1 MKRTLLALF
10 IVTLVVAGSAFGVA
24 YWIRCRSCAPQPK
37 VDWVKELHLT
47 GEQAAAFAKLEAEFD
62 RQLAD
67 SCANHCAA
75 RAELAES
82 LTETG
87 KATALCQKMCDA
99 QAASERAALEHF
111 RKVHS
116 LLTPE
121 QQQRHLALVQQQLTA
136 ACPMRL
142 HRQ

>member
-24 YWIRCRSCAPQPK
+24 YWLRCRSCAAPK
-37 VDWVKELHLT
+37 VNWAKELNLT
-47 GEQAAAFAKLEAEFD
+47 AEQAVAFAKLEAEFD

-75 RAELAES
+75 RTELAES

-99 QAASERAALEHF
+99 QAASEKAALDHF
-111 RKVHS
+111 RKVQA